1 MNFSQ
6 SSSKDYSGN
15 YDAGNSFET
24 SANGNILSVN
34 HTRSAAVKGN
44 IRDDKGMD
52 YILFPETSEDMTIS
66 ADITVTKL
74 DSGTDK
80 QGLAIGQFN
89 AKTGSAMKC
98 DVLHIQK
105 NIVIQHTFS
114 TVSGTGNCGSPKV
127 GKNRYSKRI

>member
-1 MNFSQ
+1 
-6 SSSKDYSGN
+6 
-15 YDAGNSFET
+15 
-24 SANGNILSVN
+24 
-34 HTRSAAVKGN
+34 
-44 IRDDKGMD
+44 MD

-114 TVSGTGNCGSPKV
+114 TISGTGNCGSPRLAKKLTQQTDMT
-127 GKNRYSKRI
+127 GRHIYTDLHKEWQYR

>member
-1 MNFSQ
+1 
-6 SSSKDYSGN
+6 
-15 YDAGNSFET
+15 
-24 SANGNILSVN
+24 
-34 HTRSAAVKGN
+34 
-44 IRDDKGMD
+44 MD
-52 YILFPETSEDMTIS
+52 YLLFPETSEDMTIS

-105 NIVIQHTFS
+105 KYCDSAYIFNGQRN
-114 TVSGTGNCGSPKV
+114 G
-127 GKNRYSKRI
+127 